1 MEDGSGDGL
10 LSLTDS
16 RQGTLIASLFTSLA
30 FPSPKPQQR
39 QALAIGG

>member
-1 MEDGSGDGL
+1 MEDGSGDSL
-10 LSLTDS
+10 LSLLYLTDS
-16 RQGTLIASLFTSLA
+16 RQGTLVASLA